1 MDQRINFVFLHVG
14 EDTRPNLL
22 VKSIR
27 KYFEKSYIY
36 QCTDLASKEV
46 DGVDKVFR
54 YDGDV
59 KNIMRFR
66 LEAFSSLNL
75 EEKAI
80 YLDTDMLVIK
90 KFDVDIS
97 HCDAI
102 LCKRSFDLD
111 NLFNTSFRGMDL
123 SEYQNMTL
131 GDVYP
136 FLGCFTVTKSPALW
150 KEAFNIQKSLDK
162 KFHYWYGDQEALKII
177 KAKNMFNIDTVQE
190 SIFAC
195 LPEQAD
201 KFNLPNIIHFK
212 GAARKNFMFDVSAQ
226 MGLI

>member
-1 MDQRINFVFLHVG
+1 
-14 EDTRPNLL
+14 
-22 VKSIR
+22 
-27 KYFEKSYIY
+27 
-36 QCTDLASKEV
+36 
-46 DGVDKVFR
+46 
-54 YDGDV
+54 
-59 KNIMRFR
+59 MRFR

-111 NLFNTSFRGMDL
+111 NLFNASFRDMDL

-177 KAKNMFNIDTVQE
+177 KAKNMFNIDTVYE

-195 LPEQAD
+195 LPEQVD

>member
-1 MDQRINFVFLHVG
+1 MDQKINFVFLHVG

-27 KYFEKSYIY
+27 YFFEKSYIY

-90 KFDVDIS
+90 KFDIDIS

-111 NLFNTSFRGMDL
+111 KLFHTSFRGMDL

-177 KAKNMFNIDTVQE
+177 KAKNMFNIDTVDE

-195 LPEQAD
+195 LPEQVD
-201 KFNLPNIIHFK
+201 EFNLPNIIHFK
-212 GAARKNFMFDVSAQ
+212 GAARKNFMLDVSAQ

>member
-27 KYFEKSYIY
+27 KYFENPYIY
-36 QCTDLASKEV
+36 QCTDLATKEV

-54 YDGDV
+54 YDGDT
-59 KNIMRFR
+59 KNLMTFR
-66 LEAFSSLNL
+66 LEVFSSLNI

-80 YLDTDMLVIK
+80 YLDTDMLVIN
-90 KFDVDIS
+90 KFDIDIN

-102 LCKRSFDLD
+102 LCKRSFGLD
-111 NLFNTSFRGMDL
+111 KLFNASFRGMDL
-123 SEYQNMTL
+123 SEYKNMTL

-136 FLGCFTVTKSPALW
+136 FLACFTVTKSSTFW
-150 KEAFNIQKSLDK
+150 KEAFNILKSLDK

-177 KAKNMFNIDTVQE
+177 KAKNIFNIDTVQE

-195 LPEQAD
+195 LPEEVD

-212 GAARKNFMFDVSAQ
+212 GAARKNFMLDVSAQ

>member
-22 VKSIR
+22 VKSSR

-54 YDGDV
+54 YDGDI

-66 LEAFSSLNL
+66 LEVFSLLNIQ
-75 EEKAI
+75 EKAI
-80 YLDTDMLVIK
+80 YLDTDMLVIN
-90 KFDVDIS
+90 KFDIDIT

-111 NLFNTSFRGMDL
+111 NLFNTSFRDMDL
-123 SEYQNMTL
+123 SEYKNMTL

-136 FLGCFTVTKSPALW
+136 FLGCFTVTKSSDFW

-177 KAKNMFNIDTVQE
+177 KEKNIFNIDTVQE

-195 LPEQAD
+195 LPEQID
-201 KFNLPNIIHFK
+201 ELNLPNIIHFK
-212 GAARKNFMFDVSAQ
+212 GAARKNFMLDVSAQ

>member
-27 KYFEKSYIY
+27 KYFDKPYIY

-54 YDGDV
+54 YDGDI

-66 LEAFSSLNL
+66 LEVFSLLNIQ
-75 EEKAI
+75 EKAI
-80 YLDTDMLVIK
+80 YLDTDMLVIN
-90 KFDVDIS
+90 KFDIDIT

-111 NLFNTSFRGMDL
+111 NLFNTSFRDMDL
-123 SEYQNMTL
+123 SEYKNMTL

-136 FLGCFTVTKSPALW
+136 FLGCFTVTKSSDFW

-177 KAKNMFNIDTVQE
+177 KEKNIFNIDTVKE

-195 LPEQAD
+195 LPEQID
-201 KFNLPNIIHFK
+201 ELNLPNIIHFK
-212 GAARKNFMFDVSAQ
+212 GAARKNFMLDVSAQ

>member
-102 LCKRSFDLD
+102 L
-111 NLFNTSFRGMDL
+111 
-123 SEYQNMTL
+123 
-131 GDVYP
+131 
-136 FLGCFTVTKSPALW
+136 
-150 KEAFNIQKSLDK
+150 
-162 KFHYWYGDQEALKII
+162 
-177 KAKNMFNIDTVQE
+177 
-190 SIFAC
+190 
-195 LPEQAD
+195 
-201 KFNLPNIIHFK
+201 
-212 GAARKNFMFDVSAQ
+212 
-226 MGLI
+226 

>member
-27 KYFEKSYIY
+27 KYFDKPYIY

-54 YDGDV
+54 YDGDI
-59 KNIMRFR
+59 KNLMTFR
-66 LEAFSSLNL
+66 LEVFSLLNIQ
-75 EEKAI
+75 EKAI
-80 YLDTDMLVIK
+80 YLDTDMLVIN
-90 KFDVDIS
+90 KFDIDIT

-111 NLFNTSFRGMDL
+111 KLFNTSFRGMDL
-123 SEYQNMTL
+123 SEYKNMTL

-136 FLGCFTVTKSPALW
+136 FLGCFTVTKSPDFW
-150 KEAFNIQKSLDK
+150 KEALNIQKSLDK

-177 KAKNMFNIDTVQE
+177 EAKKIFNIDTVKE

-195 LPEQAD
+195 LPEQID
-201 KFNLPNIIHFK
+201 ELNLPNIIHFK
-212 GAARKNFMFDVSAQ
+212 GAARKIFMLDVSAQ